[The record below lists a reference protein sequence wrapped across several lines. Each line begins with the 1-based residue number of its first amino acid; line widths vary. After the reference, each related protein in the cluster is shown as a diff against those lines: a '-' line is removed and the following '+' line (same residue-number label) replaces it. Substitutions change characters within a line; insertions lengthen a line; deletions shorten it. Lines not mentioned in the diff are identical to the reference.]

1 MRFIVPSDSAIIGN
15 MPDEKFNLFLYGS
28 LRDPSIFKSVCGL
41 SFTLRHSHVC
51 EDTLFAE
58 LAILPGFRRVS
69 PDNVYFYAVAESNA
83 KIEGFVVN
91 NLSAEAMA
99 DLDRYEGKYYG
110 RETVQVN
117 TATGLVEAQAY
128 LVSTRKMQKKFGD
141 RFHVNL
147 MNELWLR
154 KRIEK
159 FFDKHTRPGEKSL
172 DASIERRAR
181 RELLGT
187 TERDLIISHL
197 GSDVVSDYY
206 LEHELDR
213 PIPSIKHLIDD
224 ADAQPYIG
232 NYLAL
237 MVKHVLLNQ
246 FERHIYERYRFEL
259 ERLGTSQRFFTR
271 STSLLIALRMINA
284 NRSAVDLLLG
294 RCLETMPPGLDF
306 DLIDYVKYAV
316 SAADS
321 IFDNRLVRAEL
332 ERVRVNRQP
341 GLVPLGIELELSN
354 LGARATDKKMK
365 AGDRDFDGFR
375 YFHDFCLDILT
386 WKLGGYIDDH
396 SGESYPNRRGFFEL
410 APGRLNVLGEI
421 SKPAAADPWI
431 LNQLICEITDFYPIE
446 PHSLHL
452 SMQLRKRQRSKPKTL
467 PLSFVKCLLALGG
480 GTRQRTKGR
489 LWVSRLSQAEIEQD
503 IYGPEL
509 VFARRSKRLSR
520 MSADDGIGPKTT
532 PNAVAYVQQYKFI
545 RLERRA
551 NYEPLIMAL
560 KGLQIAYNPGD
571 YLTAAQ
577 LAHSRRL
584 SIQYQQLKE
593 WSADPTEI
601 SHSTRGRFLAAI
613 KKGLMDEAHHRPAH
627 KLHYIDWALGA
638 IDVQLRLFNKEI
650 NRYRSPAKQEK
661 RTV

>member
-1 MRFIVPSDSAIIGN
+1 MS
-15 MPDEKFNLFLYGS
+15 DEKINLFLYGS
-28 LRDPSIFKSVCGL
+28 LRDPSIFKSVCGR
-41 SFTLRHSHVC
+41 SFTLKPSHVC
-51 EDTLFAE
+51 DDILFAE
-58 LAILPGFRRVS
+58 LAIVPGFRRVS
-69 PDNVYFYAVAESNA
+69 PDDVYFYAVASANA
-83 KIEGFVVN
+83 KTEGFVVYD
-91 NLSAEAMA
+91 LSAEAMA
-99 DLDRYEGKYYG
+99 DIDRYEGKYYD
-110 RETVQVN
+110 RETVEVN
-117 TATGLVEAQAY
+117 TASGPVQAQAY
-128 LVSTRKMQKKFGD
+128 LGSASKMRKKFGD

-147 MNELWLR
+147 MHELWLR

-187 TERDLIISHL
+187 TERDLVISHL

-213 PIPSIKHLIDD
+213 PIPSIKHLINDV
-224 ADAQPYIG
+224 DAQPYIS

-246 FERHIYERYRFEL
+246 FEHHIYERYRFEL
-259 ERLGTSQRFFTR
+259 ERFGTSYRFFTR

-284 NRSAVDLLLG
+284 NKSAVDLLLG
-294 RCLETMPPGLDF
+294 RCLETMPPGPDF

-321 IFDNRLVRAEL
+321 MFDNRVVRAEL
-332 ERVRVNRQP
+332 ERVRANRQP

-354 LGARATDKKMK
+354 LGVKATDRRMK
-365 AGDRDFDGFR
+365 TSDRDFDGFR

-386 WKLGGYIDDH
+386 WKVGGYIDDH

-410 APGRLNVLGEI
+410 APGRLNVAGEI
-421 SKPAAADPWI
+421 SKPATADTWI
-431 LNQLICEITDFYPIE
+431 LNQLIREITSFYPIK

-452 SMQLRKRQRSKPKTL
+452 SMQLRKRQRRKPKTL
-467 PLSFVKCLLALGG
+467 PPGFVKCLLALGG
-480 GTRQRTKGR
+480 GTRQRTEGR

-509 VFARRSKRLSR
+509 VFARRSKRLSS
-520 MSADDGIGPKTT
+520 MSVDDNIGHKT
-532 PNAVAYVQQYKFI
+532 PSYAVAYVQQYKFI

-571 YLTAAQ
+571 YLTAEQ

-584 SIQYQQLKE
+584 SRQYQQLKE
-593 WSADPTEI
+593 WSSDPTEI
-601 SHSTRGRFLAAI
+601 GHSTRGRFLAAI
-613 KKGLMDEAHHRPAH
+613 KKGLMNEAHHHPAH

-650 NRYRSPAKQEK
+650 KRYK
-661 RTV
+661 T